1 MNSVG
6 IDISKGRSTVAV
18 MRPFGEVVISPFEV
32 RHTDSELSELAR
44 QLKSLDGETR
54 VVMEATGNYH
64 TPVAKLLHDAGLYVS
79 VVNAKLV
86 HGYGNNDLRRVKTD
100 KKDSVKLANYG
111 LDRWLALTR
120 YVPEEDTRLLLKNCY
135 RQYRQYSKVQTV
147 LKNNLISLLDTVF
160 PNVNRLFSS
169 PAREDGSEKWVD
181 FVAEFWH
188 CRCVSEKSEKAFANK
203 YQRWCRKY
211 GYNFNEAKAHT
222 IHAEASGH
230 IGVMPMS
237 ETTKL
242 LVEQA
247 VAQLR
252 ATSTALAALKHEMQA
267 LTSMLPEY
275 PVVMAMNGV
284 GTSLG
289 PQLIAEIG
297 DVTRFTHREALTAFA
312 GVDPGKNDSGQHI
325 QKSVRTS
332 KKGSPSLRKALF
344 QIMDS
349 LIKRSPADDPVYAF
363 MDKKRKQGKPYY
375 VYMTAGANKFLRI
388 YYGRVK
394 EYLSSLPEAEEL

>member
-230 IGVMPMS
+230 IGVMPKS

-247 VAQLR
+247 VSQLS
-252 ATSTALAALKHEMQA
+252 ATSAALAALKQEMQS
-267 LTSMLPEY
+267 LSSQLPEY
-275 PVVMAMNGV
+275 PVVMGMFGV
-284 GTSLG
+284 GPILG

-297 DVTRFTHREALTAFA
+297 DVRRFYSKKALVAYA
-312 GVDPGKNDSGQHI
+312 GIDAPPNDSGDVIGRH
-325 QKSVRTS
+325 KSMS
-332 KKGSPSLRKALF
+332 KVGASSLRRTLF
-344 QIMDS
+344 LIMSAYLQNSPPNEPVYQFMDR
-349 LIKRSPADDPVYAF
+349 KRSE
-363 MDKKRKQGKPYY
+363 GKPYR
-375 VYMTAGANKFLRI
+375 VYMMASANKFLRI
-388 YYGRVK
+388 YYATVK
-394 EYLSSLPEAEEL
+394 AYLETLEQF

>member
-44 QLKSLDGETR
+44 QLKSLNGETR
-54 VVMEATGNYH
+54 VVMETTGNYH
-64 TPVAKLLHDAGLYVS
+64 APVAKLLHDAGLYVS
-79 VVNAKLV
+79 VINAKLV

-100 KKDSVKLANYG
+100 RKDAVKLANYG
-111 LDRWLALTR
+111 LDRWLTLPR

-169 PAREDGSEKWVD
+169 PARADGSEKWVD

-188 CRCVSEKSEKAFANK
+188 CGCICERSEKAFVSK
-203 YQRWCRKY
+203 YQKWCKKY
-211 GYNFNEAKAHT
+211 GYNFGEEKACA
-222 IHAEASGH
+222 IYAEASGH
-230 IGVMPMS
+230 IGVMPKS

-247 VAQLR
+247 VSQLR
-252 ATSTALAALKHEMQA
+252 ATSAALAALKHEMQSLA
-267 LTSMLPEY
+267 SMLPEY
-275 PVVMAMNGV
+275 PAVMDMFGV
-284 GTSLG
+284 GLTLG

-297 DVTRFTHREALTAFA
+297 DVRRFYSKKALVAYA
-312 GVDPGKNDSGQHI
+312 GLDAPPNDSGDVTGRH
-325 QKSVRTS
+325 KSMS
-332 KKGSPSLRKALF
+332 KVGASSLRRTLF
-344 QIMDS
+344 LVMSAYLQNAPLDE
-349 LIKRSPADDPVYAF
+349 PVYQF
-363 MDKKRKQGKPYY
+363 MDRKRAEGKPYR
-375 VYMTAGANKFLRI
+375 VYMMASANKFLRI
-388 YYGRVK
+388 YYATVK
-394 EYLSSLPEAEEL
+394 AYLKSLEHTA

>member
-18 MRPFGEVVISPFEV
+18 MRPFGEVVISPVEV

-44 QLKSLDGETR
+44 QLKSLNGETR

-64 TPVAKLLHDAGLYVS
+64 APVAKLLHDAGLYVS
-79 VVNAKLV
+79 VINAKLV

-100 KKDSVKLANYG
+100 RKDAVKLANYG
-111 LDRWLALTR
+111 LDRWLTLPR

-169 PAREDGSEKWVD
+169 PIRGDGSEKWVD

-188 CRCVSEKSEKAFANK
+188 CRCVSEKSQKAFTNK
-203 YQRWCRKY
+203 YQRWCRKH
-211 GYNFNEAKAHT
+211 GYNFSEAKAHT
-222 IHAEASGH
+222 IHAETCGH
-230 IGVMPMS
+230 IDVIPKS

-247 VAQLR
+247 VVQLR
-252 ATSTALAALKHEMQA
+252 ATSAALTALKREM
-267 LTSMLPEY
+267 LTLAEQLPEY
-275 PVVMAMNGV
+275 PVVMGMFGV
-284 GTSLG
+284 GPTLG

-297 DVTRFTHREALTAFA
+297 DVRRFYSKKALVAYA
-312 GVDPGKNDSGQHI
+312 GLDAPPNDSGDVTGRH
-325 QKSVRTS
+325 KSMS
-332 KKGSPSLRKALF
+332 KVGASSLRRTLF
-344 QIMDS
+344 LVMSVYLQ
-349 LIKRSPADDPVYAF
+349 RSPLDEPIYQF
-363 MDKKRKQGKPYY
+363 MDRKRAEGKPYH
-375 VYMTAGANKFLRI
+375 VYMMASANKFLLI
-388 YYGRVK
+388 YYATVK
-394 EYLSSLPEAEEL
+394 AYLESLEHTA

>member
-64 TPVAKLLHDAGLYVS
+64 APVAKLLHDAGLYVS

-100 KKDSVKLANYG
+100 RKDAVKLANYG
-111 LDRWLALTR
+111 LDRWLTLPR

-160 PNVNRLFSS
+160 PNANRLFSS
-169 PAREDGSEKWVD
+169 PIRGDGSEKWVD

-188 CRCVSEKSEKAFANK
+188 CHCVSEKSEKAFTNK
-203 YQRWCRKY
+203 YQRWCKKH
-211 GYNFNEAKAHT
+211 GYNFSEAKAHT
-222 IHAEASGH
+222 IHCEASGH
-230 IGVMPMS
+230 IGVLPKS

-252 ATSTALAALKHEMQA
+252 ATSAALTALKREMLTLAAQ
-267 LTSMLPEY
+267 LPEY
-275 PVVMAMNGV
+275 PVVMGMFGV
-284 GTSLG
+284 GPTLG

-297 DVTRFTHREALTAFA
+297 DVRRFYSKKALVAYA
-312 GVDPGKNDSGQHI
+312 GLDAPPNDSGDVTGRH
-325 QKSVRTS
+325 KSMS
-332 KKGSPSLRKALF
+332 KIGASSLRRTLF
-344 QIMDS
+344 LVMSIYLQNAPLDE
-349 LIKRSPADDPVYAF
+349 PVYQF
-363 MDKKRKQGKPYY
+363 MDRKRDEGKPYR
-375 VYMTAGANKFLRI
+375 VYMMASANKFLRI
-388 YYGRVK
+388 YYATVK
-394 EYLSSLPEAEEL
+394 AYLESLEQV

>member
-6 IDISKGRSTVAV
+6 IDISKGRSTIAV

-54 VVMEATGNYH
+54 VVMETTGNYH
-64 TPVAKLLHDAGLYVS
+64 APVAKLLHDAGLYVS

-100 KKDSVKLANYG
+100 KKDAVKLANYG
-111 LDRWLALTR
+111 LDRWLTLPR

-160 PNVNRLFSS
+160 PNANRLFSS
-169 PAREDGSEKWVD
+169 PIRGDGSEKWVD

-188 CRCVSEKSEKAFANK
+188 CRCVSEKSQGAFTNN
-203 YQRWCRKY
+203 YQRWCRKH

-230 IGVMPMS
+230 IGVMPKS

-252 ATSTALAALKHEMQA
+252 ATSAALIALKREMLTLAAQ
-267 LTSMLPEY
+267 LPEY
-275 PVVMAMNGV
+275 PVVMGMFGV
-284 GTSLG
+284 GPTLG

-297 DVTRFTHREALTAFA
+297 DVRRFYSKKALVAYA
-312 GVDPGKNDSGQHI
+312 GLDAPPNDSGDVSGKH
-325 QKSVRTS
+325 KSMSKIGSSALRRT
-332 KKGSPSLRKALF
+332 LF
-344 QIMDS
+344 LVMSVYLQNAPLDE
-349 LIKRSPADDPVYAF
+349 PVYQF
-363 MDKKRKQGKPYY
+363 MGRKCAEGKPYR
-375 VYMTAGANKFLRI
+375 VYMMASANKFLRI
-388 YYGRVK
+388 YYATVK
-394 EYLSSLPEAEEL
+394 AYLESLEQV

>member
-44 QLKSLDGETR
+44 QLKSLNGETR
-54 VVMEATGNYH
+54 VVMETTGNYH
-64 TPVAKLLHDAGLYVS
+64 APVAKLLHDAGLYVS
-79 VVNAKLV
+79 VINAKLV

-100 KKDSVKLANYG
+100 RKDAVKLANYG
-111 LDRWLALTR
+111 LDRWLALPR

-169 PAREDGSEKWVD
+169 PVRADGSEKWVD

-188 CRCVSEKSEKAFANK
+188 CGCICERSKKAFVSK
-203 YQRWCRKY
+203 YQKWCKKH
-211 GYNFNEAKAHT
+211 GYNFGKEKACA
-222 IHAEASGH
+222 IYAEASGH
-230 IGVMPMS
+230 IGVMPKS

-252 ATSTALAALKHEMQA
+252 ATSTALAALKQEMQTLA
-267 LTSMLPEY
+267 SMLPEY
-275 PVVMAMNGV
+275 PVVMDLFGV
-284 GTSLG
+284 GLTLG

-297 DVTRFTHREALTAFA
+297 DVRRFYSKKALVAYA
-312 GVDPGKNDSGQHI
+312 GLDAPPNDSGDVTGRH
-325 QKSVRTS
+325 KSMS
-332 KKGSPSLRKALF
+332 KVGVSSLRRTLF
-344 QIMDS
+344 LVMSAYLQNAPLDE
-349 LIKRSPADDPVYAF
+349 PVYQF
-363 MDKKRKQGKPYY
+363 MDKKRAEGKPYR
-375 VYMTAGANKFLRI
+375 VYMMASANKFLRI
-388 YYGRVK
+388 YYATVK
-394 EYLSSLPEAEEL
+394 AYLKSLEHTA

>member
-44 QLKSLDGETR
+44 QLKSLNGETR
-54 VVMEATGNYH
+54 VVMETTGNYH
-64 TPVAKLLHDAGLYVS
+64 APVAKLLHDAGLYVS
-79 VVNAKLV
+79 VINAKLV

-100 KKDSVKLANYG
+100 RKDAVKLANYG

-169 PAREDGSEKWVD
+169 PVRADGSEKWVD

-188 CRCVSEKSEKAFANK
+188 CGCICERSKKAFVSK
-203 YQRWCRKY
+203 YQKWCKKH
-211 GYNFNEAKAHT
+211 GYNFGKEKACA
-222 IHAEASGH
+222 IYAEASGH
-230 IGVMPMS
+230 IGVMPKS

-252 ATSTALAALKHEMQA
+252 ATSTALAALKQEMQTLA
-267 LTSMLPEY
+267 SMLPEY
-275 PVVMAMNGV
+275 PVVMDLFGV
-284 GTSLG
+284 GLTLG

-297 DVTRFTHREALTAFA
+297 DVRRFYSKKALVAYA
-312 GVDPGKNDSGQHI
+312 GLDAPPNDSGDVTGRH
-325 QKSVRTS
+325 KSMS
-332 KKGSPSLRKALF
+332 KVGVSSLRRTLF
-344 QIMDS
+344 LVMSVYLQNAPLDE
-349 LIKRSPADDPVYAF
+349 PVYQF
-363 MDKKRKQGKPYY
+363 MDKKRAEGKPYR
-375 VYMTAGANKFLRI
+375 VYMMASANKFLRI
-388 YYGRVK
+388 YYATVK
-394 EYLSSLPEAEEL
+394 AYLKSLEHTA